1 MTLITNKSNQ
11 LRVINFEPHL
21 VQIEII
27 DFSKWKLENTD
38 KDIKIGSFLK
48 VEDGTGKNIL
58 VLVKSFKMKSKY
70 DDSDEGDA
78 QEIGEYPGT
87 FIINTQPIGQL
98 ECIDGITKFVKGIKN
113 ISIPPNG
120 VNLASDDEIKSIFS
134 VDEKERLVFAEHLIN
149 PEIKIE
155 MNGNKFFSKHLAV
168 VGSTGSG
175 KSCTVTKIIQEAK
188 KLAQEQESN
197 NTLNNTHIIIFDIH
211 GEYKKAFPD
220 ANYLSV
226 EENTL
231 HLPYWLMNSE
241 ELEDMF
247 IESNETN
254 SHNQVSQFKYA
265 VTKNKE
271 KHNPNIKVTYDS
283 PVYFSLDEVYNYIY
297 NKNNLTTYEKG
308 SKTLFA
314 VLDSNVE
321 YSDDLWAKMEFEQS
335 TGTSKHPIFDVKV
348 SKNGGFNGEFDRFI
362 SRLETKINDE
372 RLDFILKMKK
382 DGKTEYETGDFKNIV
397 ERILGYTPDK
407 GKKTQNITIIDLS
420 SLPFEVVSIVVSIV
434 SRITFDFAY
443 YATRLL
449 EHDKTNETPFMLVYE
464 EAHKYI
470 PKNEEVRYRNT
481 RLAVERIAKEGRKY
495 GVSAMIVS
503 QRPSEISNTV
513 FSQCNNFVVMRLN
526 NPEDQSYV
534 KRLLPE
540 AVVSYGDALSS
551 LEQREALIVG
561 DAISTPVIA
570 RVQDANPTPKSND
583 IDFYTKWKDVWKNI
597 AFDEIIKKINKTR

>member
-1 MTLITNKSNQ
+1 MTLITDKSSQ

-149 PEIKIE
+149 SEIKIE

-175 KSCTVTKIIQEAK
+175 KSCTVAKIIQEAK
-188 KLAQEQESN
+188 KLEQKQQSN
-197 NTLNNTHIIIFDIH
+197 NILNNTHIIIFDIH

-271 KHNPNIKVTYDS
+271 KHNQSIKVTYDS

-335 TGTSKHPIFDVKV
+335 TGTSKHPVFDVKV

-372 RLDFILKMKK
+372 RLDFLLKMKK

-397 ERILGYTPDK
+397 ERILGYTPDN
-407 GKKTQNITIIDLS
+407 GEKTQNITIIDLS

-449 EHDKTNETPFMLVYE
+449 EHDQTNETPFMLVYE

-583 IDFYTKWKDVWKNI
+583 IDFYTKWKLDWKEI
-597 AFDEIIKKINKTR
+597 EFDKIIKKINKTR